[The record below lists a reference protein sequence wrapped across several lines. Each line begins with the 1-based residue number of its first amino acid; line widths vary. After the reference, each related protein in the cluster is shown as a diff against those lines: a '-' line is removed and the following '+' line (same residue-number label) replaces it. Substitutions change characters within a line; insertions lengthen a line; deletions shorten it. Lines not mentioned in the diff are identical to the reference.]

1 MSSEVRTGTIF
12 ISHASADL
20 DQATEIYGR
29 LRDKKY
35 PVWMAVHEV
44 KPGASYAETIIKTL
58 DAAKALIVLLS
69 VESISSAHVKREI
82 SLARELKLPIYPIAL
97 TDLTTIK
104 KSFGSDWQEWLDVS
118 ALSQYSTP
126 RDATRALTRQFNVE
140 LEPPKQ
146 TKELDR
152 QTLIWIENAST
163 LVKMLL
169 SDPESDFDFVSF
181 ADELHMEIGYQLPQL
196 ETTLDEEGK
205 LTIGEFLYSCFWT
218 FTSLRPDWVPN
229 DPRHQQMIHTSYLL
243 PSGMQFNFPEAMNS
257 LALKILESDMGLF
270 LYWVE
275 EKYYFDDVFDR
286 SIDVGVRTPIS
297 REDNPDA
304 KRTSNTLGYLIFSAG
319 IKLFECF
326 YNANRFPEKIDE
338 AIIWLKQFDEV
349 VGDKDMVYLEKICPT
364 LSFKI
369 WLPMV
374 RLLGAFFEYKS
385 GSTANAKSL
394 LSMLSDAKRREFEQF
409 AQSQSENMY
418 LAEEFRGCWVDLGN
432 MIQELKVLGQ

>member
-29 LRDKKY
+29 LKDKKY

-69 VESISSAHVKREI
+69 VESVSSAHVKREI

-97 TDLTTIK
+97 TDLNTIK

-163 LVKMLL
+163 LVKMHL

-205 LTIGEFLYSCFWT
+205 RTIGEFLYSCFWT

-297 REDNPDA
+297 SEDNPDA
-304 KRTSNTLGYLIFSAG
+304 KRTSNALGYLIFSAG

-326 YNANRFPEKIDE
+326 YNAQKIPEKIDE
-338 AIIWLKQFDEV
+338 AVIWLKQFDEV

-364 LSFKI
+364 LSFEI

-394 LSMLSDAKRREFEQF
+394 LSMLSEAKRREFEQF

-432 MIQELKVLGQ
+432 MIEELKVLGQ

>member
-29 LRDKKY
+29 LKDKKY

-69 VESISSAHVKREI
+69 VESVSSAHVKREI

-97 TDLTTIK
+97 TDLNTIK

-140 LEPPKQ
+140 LEPTKQ

-163 LVKMLL
+163 LVKMHL

-196 ETTLDEEGK
+196 ETSLDEEGK
-205 LTIGEFLYSCFWT
+205 RTIGEFLYSCFWT

-297 REDNPDA
+297 SEDNPDA

-326 YNANRFPEKIDE
+326 YNANKFPEKIDE
-338 AIIWLKQFDEV
+338 AIIWLEQFDEV

-364 LSFKI
+364 LSFEI

-432 MIQELKVLGQ
+432 MIEELKVLGQ

>member
-29 LRDKKY
+29 LKDKKY

-69 VESISSAHVKREI
+69 VESVSSAHVKREI

-97 TDLTTIK
+97 TDLNTIK

-163 LVKMLL
+163 LVKMHL

-196 ETTLDEEGK
+196 ETSLDEEGK
-205 LTIGEFLYSCFWT
+205 RTIGEFLYSCFWT

-297 REDNPDA
+297 SEDNPDA

-326 YNANRFPEKIDE
+326 YNANKFPEKIDE
-338 AIIWLKQFDEV
+338 AIIWLEQFDEV

-364 LSFKI
+364 LSFEI

-432 MIQELKVLGQ
+432 MIEELKVLGQ

>member
-1 MSSEVRTGTIF
+1 
-12 ISHASADL
+12 
-20 DQATEIYGR
+20 
-29 LRDKKY
+29 
-35 PVWMAVHEV
+35 
-44 KPGASYAETIIKTL
+44 
-58 DAAKALIVLLS
+58 
-69 VESISSAHVKREI
+69 
-82 SLARELKLPIYPIAL
+82 
-97 TDLTTIK
+97 
-104 KSFGSDWQEWLDVS
+104 
-118 ALSQYSTP
+118 
-126 RDATRALTRQFNVE
+126 
-140 LEPPKQ
+140 
-146 TKELDR
+146 
-152 QTLIWIENAST
+152 
-163 LVKMLL
+163 MLL

-205 LTIGEFLYSCFWT
+205 RTIGEFLYSCFWT

-297 REDNPDA
+297 SEDNPDA
-304 KRTSNTLGYLIFSAG
+304 KRTSNALGYLIFSAG

-326 YNANRFPEKIDE
+326 YNAQKIPEKIDE

-349 VGDKDMVYLEKICPT
+349 VGDKDMVHLEKICPT

-409 AQSQSENMY
+409 AKSQSENMY
-418 LAEEFRGCWVDLGN
+418 LAEEFRECWVDLGN
-432 MIQELKVLGQ
+432 MIEELKALGQ

>member
-29 LRDKKY
+29 LKDKKY

-69 VESISSAHVKREI
+69 VESISSAHVKREV
-82 SLARELKLPIYPIAL
+82 SLARELNLPVYPITL
-97 TDLTTIK
+97 TDLITIK
-104 KSFGSDWQEWLDVS
+104 NSFGNDWQAWLDIS
-118 ALSQYSTP
+118 NLTQNSTP
-126 RDATRALTRQFNVE
+126 RDATRALIRQFNIE

-146 TKELDR
+146 TKELDS

-169 SDPESDFDFVSF
+169 SNPESDFDFVSF
-181 ADELHMEIGYQLPQL
+181 AHEMHMEIGYQLPQL
-196 ETTLDEEGK
+196 ETTLNEEGK
-205 LTIGEFLYSCFWT
+205 LTIGEFLYSCYWT
-218 FTSLRPDWVPN
+218 FTSLRPDWVPD

-257 LALKILESDMGLF
+257 LALKLLESDMGLF

-297 REDNPDA
+297 SEDDPDA
-304 KRTSNTLGYLIFSAG
+304 KRISNTLGYLIFSAG

-338 AIIWLKQFDEV
+338 AIIWLKQFDAV
-349 VGDKDMVYLEKICPT
+349 VGDKDMVYLGKICPT

-385 GSTANAKSL
+385 GSIASAKNL
-394 LSMLSDAKRREFEQF
+394 LSMLSDAERKDYEQF
-409 AQSQSENMY
+409 AQSQSENIHI
-418 LAEEFRGCWVDLGN
+418 AEEFRGGWVDLGH
-432 MIQELKVLGQ
+432 MIEKLKV

>member
-29 LRDKKY
+29 LKDKKY

-69 VESISSAHVKREI
+69 VESVSSAHVKREI

-97 TDLTTIK
+97 TDLNTIK

-163 LVKMLL
+163 LVKMHL
-169 SDPESDFDFVSF
+169 SDPESEFDFVSF

-205 LTIGEFLYSCFWT
+205 RTIGEFLYSCFWT

-229 DPRHQQMIHTSYLL
+229 DPKHQQMIHTSYLL

-297 REDNPDA
+297 SEDNPDA
-304 KRTSNTLGYLIFSAG
+304 KRTSNALGYLIFSAG

-326 YNANRFPEKIDE
+326 YNAQKIPEKIDE
-338 AIIWLKQFDEV
+338 AVIWLKQFDEV

-364 LSFKI
+364 LSFEI

-432 MIQELKVLGQ
+432 MIEELKELGQ

>member
-29 LRDKKY
+29 LKDKKY

-69 VESISSAHVKREI
+69 VESVSSAHVKREI

-97 TDLTTIK
+97 TDLNTIK

-118 ALSQYSTP
+118 ALSQYSTA

-181 ADELHMEIGYQLPQL
+181 ADELYMEIGYQLPQL

-205 LTIGEFLYSCFWT
+205 RTIGEFLYSCFWT

-229 DPRHQQMIHTSYLL
+229 DPKHQQMIHTSYLL

-297 REDNPDA
+297 SEDNPDA
-304 KRTSNTLGYLIFSAG
+304 KRTSNALGYLIFSAG

-326 YNANRFPEKIDE
+326 YNAQKIPEKIDE
-338 AIIWLKQFDEV
+338 AVIWLKQFDEV

-364 LSFKI
+364 LSFEI

-432 MIQELKVLGQ
+432 MIEELKELGQ

>member
-29 LRDKKY
+29 LKDKKY

-69 VESISSAHVKREI
+69 VESVSSAHVKREI

-97 TDLTTIK
+97 TDLNTIK

-163 LVKMLL
+163 LVKMHL

-205 LTIGEFLYSCFWT
+205 RTIGEFLYSCFWT

-297 REDNPDA
+297 SEDNPDA
-304 KRTSNTLGYLIFSAG
+304 KRTSNALGYLIFSAG

-326 YNANRFPEKIDE
+326 YNAQKIPEKIDE

-364 LSFKI
+364 LSFEI

-432 MIQELKVLGQ
+432 MIEELKVLGQ

>member
-126 RDATRALTRQFNVE
+126 RDATRALARQFKIE
-140 LEPPKQ
+140 FDALKQ
-146 TKELDR
+146 TKELDKH
-152 QTLIWIENAST
+152 TLIWIENAST
-163 LVKMLL
+163 LLKILL
-169 SDPESDFDFVSF
+169 STSESDFDYENFHHEMF
-181 ADELHMEIGYQLPQL
+181 MEIGYQIPQL
-196 ETTLDEEGK
+196 EINLNEEGK
-205 LTIGEFLYSCFWT
+205 LDVGEFLYSCYWT
-218 FTSLRPDWVPN
+218 FTTLRPEWVPE
-229 DPRHQQMIHTSYLL
+229 DPKHQQEIKTSYLI
-243 PSGMQFNFPEAMNS
+243 PSAMQFYFPEAMNS
-257 LALKILESDMGLF
+257 LAYKLLENDMDLF

-275 EKYYFDDVFDR
+275 EKYFFDEVLER
-286 SIDVGVRTPIS
+286 ANQVGARTPIS
-297 REDNPDA
+297 TGDDPDA
-304 KRTSNTLGYLIFSAG
+304 KRTSNTVGYLIFATG
-319 IKLFECF
+319 LKLFECF
-326 YNANRFPEKIDE
+326 YNAQKIPEKVEE
-338 AIIWLKQFDEV
+338 AINWLKQIDVV
-349 VGDKDMVYLEKICPT
+349 VGDKDMEYLEKICPT
-364 LSFKI
+364 QSFKV

-374 RLLGAFFEYKS
+374 TLFAAFFEYKS
-385 GSTANAKSL
+385 GSLPKAKQLLSL
-394 LSMLSDAKRREFEQF
+394 LSNSKQRELQQF
-409 AQSQSENMY
+409 VQDQSENMN
-418 LAEEFRGCWVDLGN
+418 LAEDYRSCWLDLGS
-432 MIQELKVLGQ
+432 MITLLKVIG

>member
-29 LRDKKY
+29 LKDKKY

-69 VESISSAHVKREI
+69 VESVSSAHVKREI

-126 RDATRALTRQFNVE
+126 RDATRALTRQFNIE

-163 LVKMLL
+163 LVKMHL

-297 REDNPDA
+297 SEDNPDA

-326 YNANRFPEKIDE
+326 YNANKFPEKIDE
-338 AIIWLKQFDEV
+338 AIIWLEQFDEV

-374 RLLGAFFEYKS
+374 RLLGAFFEYKL

-432 MIQELKVLGQ
+432 MIEELKVLGQ

>member
-29 LRDKKY
+29 LKDKKY

-69 VESISSAHVKREI
+69 AESISSAHVKREV
-82 SLARELKLPIYPIAL
+82 SLARELNLPVYPITL
-97 TDLTTIK
+97 TDLVTIK
-104 KSFGSDWQEWLDVS
+104 NSFGNDWQAWLDIS
-118 ALSQYSTP
+118 NLSQYSTP
-126 RDATRALTRQFNVE
+126 RDATRALIRQFNIE

-146 TKELDR
+146 TKELDS

-163 LVKMLL
+163 LVKLLL
-169 SDPESDFDFVSF
+169 SNPESDFDFVSF
-181 ADELHMEIGYQLPQL
+181 AHEMYMEIGYQLPQL
-196 ETTLDEEGK
+196 ETTLNEEGK

-218 FTSLRPDWVPN
+218 FTSLRPDWVPD

-257 LALKILESDMGLF
+257 LALKLLESDMGLF

-297 REDNPDA
+297 SEDDPDA

-338 AIIWLKQFDEV
+338 AIIWLKQFDAV
-349 VGDKDMVYLEKICPT
+349 VGDKDMVYLGKICPT

-385 GSTANAKSL
+385 GSIASAKNLLSL
-394 LSMLSDAKRREFEQF
+394 LSDAERKDYEQF
-409 AQSQSENMY
+409 AQNQSENIHI
-418 LAEEFRGCWVDLGN
+418 AEEFRGGWVDLGH
-432 MIQELKVLGQ
+432 MIEELKV

>member
-12 ISHASADL
+12 ISHASADIEH
-20 DQATEIYGR
+20 ATEIYER
-29 LRDKKY
+29 LKDKDF

-69 VESISSAHVKREI
+69 VNSIASSHVKREI
-82 SLARELKLPIYPIAL
+82 SLARELKLPIFPIAL

-104 KSFGSDWQEWLDVS
+104 KSFGSDWQELLDVS

-163 LVKMLL
+163 LVKMHL

-181 ADELHMEIGYQLPQL
+181 ADELYMEIGYQLPQL

-205 LTIGEFLYSCFWT
+205 RTIGEFLYSCFWT

-297 REDNPDA
+297 SEDNPDA
-304 KRTSNTLGYLIFSAG
+304 KRTSNAMGYLIFSAG

-326 YNANRFPEKIDE
+326 YNAQKIPEKIDE

-364 LSFKI
+364 LSFEI

-394 LSMLSDAKRREFEQF
+394 LSMLSDAKRREIEQF

-432 MIQELKVLGQ
+432 MIEELKVLGQ

>member
-29 LRDKKY
+29 LKDKKY

-69 VESISSAHVKREI
+69 VESVSSAHVKREI

-126 RDATRALTRQFNVE
+126 RDATRALTRQFNIE

-163 LVKMLL
+163 LVKMHL

-297 REDNPDA
+297 SEDNPDA

-326 YNANRFPEKIDE
+326 YNANKFPEKIDE
-338 AIIWLKQFDEV
+338 AIIWLEQFDEV

-432 MIQELKVLGQ
+432 MIEELKVLGQ